1 MKDQLR
7 KIILENEGD
16 RDDIYSDVL
25 AFVKSMVDAL
35 EDIKVWDDDLHDT
48 WDDPGERA
56 KFALDVVNEVKQ

>member
-25 AFVKSMVDAL
+25 AFV
-35 EDIKVWDDDLHDT
+35 E
-48 WDDPGERA
+48 EREKEASLDFA
-56 KFALDVVNEVKQ
+56 KWLANQVLNGRTITKLWSDYVNEVKQ